1 LKALNEKK
9 SDEASELAHDL
20 IKKLFG
26 PNSFTHFSA
35 KKNYDIMIQICGQ
48 LNSDQITDYIDTQL
62 SEMLTSPEVKAFY
75 LDSIDHPE
83 EESYK

>member
-1 LKALNEKK
+1 MLLENSNFRNIFVKNVQIPTNQLHDAAKLVKVELIECLKGLNDKK

-35 KKNYDIMIQICGQ
+35 KKNYDIMIQICG
-48 LNSDQITDYIDTQL
+48 
-62 SEMLTSPEVKAFY
+62 
-75 LDSIDHPE
+75 
-83 EESYK
+83 